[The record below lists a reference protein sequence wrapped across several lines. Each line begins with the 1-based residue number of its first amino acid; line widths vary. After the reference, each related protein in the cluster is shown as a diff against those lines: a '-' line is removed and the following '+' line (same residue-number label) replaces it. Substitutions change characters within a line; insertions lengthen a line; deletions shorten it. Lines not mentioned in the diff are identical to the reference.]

1 MRVFLIEGRGHS
13 MEEQTIF
20 HIINNMDKV
29 TTNLIVQWNK
39 VFEED
44 LGVSH
49 ILVLG
54 HLKVH
59 GKSRPSDI
67 AKILGLTPPTLTYLS
82 EKLVQKNLAKRLVD
96 DSDRR
101 IIHLG
106 ITDKGIEVVQRANQK
121 GVELRKRLFE
131 QLTKEE
137 RKQLLT
143 IYEKLNK
150 SL

>member
-1 MRVFLIEGRGHS
+1 

-29 TTNLIVQWNK
+29 TNNLIVQWNK

-82 EKLVQKNLAKRLVD
+82 EKLVQKK
-96 DSDRR
+96 SC
-101 IIHLG
+101 
-106 ITDKGIEVVQRANQK
+106 
-121 GVELRKRLFE
+121 
-131 QLTKEE
+131 
-137 RKQLLT
+137 
-143 IYEKLNK
+143 EKIGR
-150 SL
+150 

>member
-1 MRVFLIEGRGHS
+1 

-29 TTNLIVQWNK
+29 TNNLIVQWNK

>member
-1 MRVFLIEGRGHS
+1 MRVFLIESRGHS

-29 TTNLIVQWNK
+29 TNNLIVQWNK